1 MHRVAIGLSTLL
13 LLAGTPKQ
21 IAADESPAAKA
32 AAQLQAAQADQLCVY
47 CENYTIAAMAAGPI
61 TTADQVGVGNP
72 DERQVHKSTSARPS
86 DGKPARAQVIP

>member
-1 MHRVAIGLSTLL
+1 MHRVAIGLSTIL

-32 AAQLQAAQADQLCVY
+32 AAQADQLCVY

-61 TTADQVGVGNP
+61 TTAHQVGVGNP